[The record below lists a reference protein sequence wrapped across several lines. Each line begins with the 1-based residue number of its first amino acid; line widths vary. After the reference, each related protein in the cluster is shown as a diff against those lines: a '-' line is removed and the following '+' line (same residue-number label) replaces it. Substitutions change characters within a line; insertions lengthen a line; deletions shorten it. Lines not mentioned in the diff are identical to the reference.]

1 MHTGSMLH
9 ASEKQ
14 AFVDDTHDQRTRC
27 VFAHV
32 AYILYTALVHQ
43 AHSEELGSFA
53 AHRLQ
58 G

>member
-1 MHTGSMLH
+1 MHTGNMLH

-14 AFVDDTHDQRTRC
+14 ALVDDTHDQRTRF

-32 AYILYTALVHQ
+32 AYILHTALVHQ